1 MPLCAWA
8 CGLQF
13 VDKGALGAAATYG
26 LREDIHL
33 VGQEFSW
40 CVTVGARVCGLF
52 RTVPDI
58 DCTTRS
64 SIL

>member
-26 LREDIHL
+26 MREDIKL

-40 CVTVGARVCGLF
+40 CVTVSVYTFHLLLS
-52 RTVPDI
+52 TV
-58 DCTTRS
+58 TNEVLT
-64 SIL
+64 

>member
-26 LREDIHL
+26 LREDINL

-40 CVTVGARVCGLF
+40 CVTVSTPARVYVGPVLLSF
-52 RTVPDI
+52 R
-58 DCTTRS
+58 S
-64 SIL
+64 

>member
-26 LREDIHL
+26 MREDIKL

-40 CVTVGARVCGLF
+40 CVTVSHWGIMPFLPR
-52 RTVPDI
+52 PY
-58 DCTTRS
+58 
-64 SIL
+64 